1 MSTRMARSKNKHND
15 STALL
20 KVVGA
25 VVFLLFTFIYTYE
38 IQCDLLAMI
47 QYAWSDN
54 QTHYDRLIGACIITT
69 VLAII
74 ALLVNFTTHFPEKI
88 QPLVYLPSLV
98 IIGLLT
104 GVTPNETG
112 SVHTTISSCIV
123 AVITLILFLFLCINP
138 QKVDSILKDENE
150 HGKVAGICLTN
161 TCVFVF
167 MIMLVYGMGNTDRQ
181 LHTRLTVERL
191 CHQGRYTEALKTGL
205 PQHDDD
211 ASLPMLRALALA
223 NTGELGEKLFSYNI
237 NPQDYD
243 GTPQSA
249 TPAPSIL
256 PFQNATRF
264 LTCDSYSVWQTL
276 GFVPRNHKEAPE
288 KYLQRELRRHTAR
301 KPAQDYLLCTY
312 LLKGD
317 LAEFVRTIPRYYD
330 MYQSHLPEHYSEALV
345 LYNDLIHGTDTLVNS
360 ACKIMPAHTADYKD
374 FRKLIRENKDQTL
387 RTATLRDNYAGTYW
401 FYYYLIQLN
410 KTTNHETVQHSRNQ
424 EHCLAWQ

>member
-1 MSTRMARSKNKHND
+1 MARPKDKHNG
-15 STALL
+15 STTLL

-25 VVFLLFTFIYTYE
+25 VVFLLFIFIYTYF

-54 QTHYDRLIGACIITT
+54 QTHYSRLIGTCIIMA

-74 ALLVNFTTHFPEKI
+74 ALLVNVVTHFPTKI
-88 QPLVYLPSLV
+88 HSLIYLPSLV
-98 IIGLLT
+98 AIGLLT
-104 GVTPNETG
+104 GVSVSETG
-112 SVHTTISSCIV
+112 SVHTTITSFII
-123 AVITLILFLFLCINP
+123 AVVTLLTLLLFTVKTKNS
-138 QKVDSILKDENE
+138 DSIFKSENE
-150 HGKVAGICLTN
+150 SGKETSTWLFN
-161 TCVFVF
+161 TAIFLLMV
-167 MIMLVYGMGNTDRQ
+167 ILVYCIGNTDRQ

-191 CHQGRYTEALKTGL
+191 CHQGHYTEALQTGL
-205 PQHDDD
+205 PQHDED
-211 ASLPMLRALALA
+211 ASLPMLRALSLA

-243 GTPQSA
+243 GMPQST

-256 PFQNATRF
+256 PFQSNTRF
-264 LTCDSYSVWQTL
+264 LTCDPYPIWQTI
-276 GFVPRNHKEAPE
+276 GFVPRDRKEAPE

-317 LAEFVRTIPRYYD
+317 LTNFVRTIPRYYD
-330 MYQSHLPEHYSEALV
+330 TYQSHLPEHYSEALV
-345 LYNDLIHGTDTLVNS
+345 LYNDLTHGTDTLVNS

-374 FRKLIRENKDQTL
+374 FQKLMRENKDQTL

-410 KTTNHETVQHSRNQ
+410 KTRNHETVQHSRNQ

>member
-1 MSTRMARSKNKHND
+1 MPKNKHND
-15 STALL
+15 STTLL

-54 QTHYDRLIGACIITT
+54 QTHYDRLIGSCIITV
-69 VLAII
+69 VLGAIS
-74 ALLVNFTTHFPEKI
+74 LLVNFLTHFPTQI
-88 QPLVYLPSLV
+88 QSLVYLPSLV
-98 IIGLLT
+98 AIGLLT
-104 GVTPNETG
+104 GVTVSDTC
-112 SVHTTISSCIV
+112 SVHTTITSGII
-123 AVITLILFLFLCINP
+123 AIATLILFVFLCINT
-138 QKVDSILKDENE
+138 KKSSSLFLSKNE
-150 HGKVAGICLTN
+150 HGKESGIWLSN
-161 TCVFVF
+161 TVIFLLMV
-167 MIMLVYGMGNTDRQ
+167 MVVYSMGNTDRQ

-191 CHQGRYTEALKTGL
+191 CHQGHYAEALQTGL

-211 ASLPMLRALALA
+211 TSLPMLRALALA

-237 NPQDYD
+237 NPRGYD
-243 GTPQSA
+243 GTPQSP

-256 PFQNATRF
+256 PFQNTARF
-264 LTCDSYSVWQTL
+264 LTCDPYPVWQTL
-276 GFVPRNHKEAPE
+276 GFVPRNRTEAPE
-288 KYLQRELRRHTAR
+288 RYLQRELRRHTAR

-317 LAEFVRTIPRYYD
+317 LAEFARNIPRFYD

-345 LYNDLIHGTDTLVNS
+345 LYNNLTHGTDTLVNS

-374 FRKLIRENKDQTL
+374 FQKMMRENKDQTL

-410 KTTNHETVQHSRNQ
+410 KTQIHETVQHSRNQ